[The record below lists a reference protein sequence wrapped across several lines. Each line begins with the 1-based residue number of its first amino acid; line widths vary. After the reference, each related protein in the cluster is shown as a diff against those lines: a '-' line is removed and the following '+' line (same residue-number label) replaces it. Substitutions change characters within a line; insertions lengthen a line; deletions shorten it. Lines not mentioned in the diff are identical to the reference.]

1 VKTKEELE
9 FEDDLKITTKKVGN
23 KWTFEVFENGKSRIT
38 TPEYFN
44 TDKEAEESGIEA
56 ANLYI
61 RI

>member
-1 VKTKEELE
+1 MKTKEELE
-9 FEDDLKITTKKVGN
+9 FEYDLKITTKKVGN
-23 KWTFEVFENGKSRIT
+23 KWTFEIFENGRSRIT